1 MLIKCLFLLS
11 AVLLDSTHN
20 LKSDTIGLLETLHF
34 QLIFIWG
41 LRIGEEITREAKK
54 ARKVGGLTGSS
65 SDDSES
71 ESDVSDNEESD
82 YESSKNMSSGD
93 DDDFNPFRDESSE
106 DNEDG
111 EFTEL
116 LQQQKGT

>member
-1 MLIKCLFLLS
+1 M
-11 AVLLDSTHN
+11 
-20 LKSDTIGLLETLHF
+20 HF
-34 QLIFIWG
+34 QLTFIWG
-41 LRIGEEITREAKK
+41 LRVGEEITREAKK

-111 EFTEL
+111 EFTQL
-116 LQQQKGT
+116 LRQQKGT